1 MPHEALN
8 NTSQTQKIL
17 LYKNKTKCR
26 LVIQNVTHLQ
36 KKTRNQAQNNTQTH
50 MIHVT
55 TQNPCAKNS
64 INKKNTNIHNG
75 LL

>member
-17 LYKNKTKCR
+17 LYKNKTKCL

-36 KKTRNQAQNNTQTH
+36 QTRNQAQNNTQTH

-55 TQNPCAKNS
+55 TQNICTKNL

-75 LL
+75 VL